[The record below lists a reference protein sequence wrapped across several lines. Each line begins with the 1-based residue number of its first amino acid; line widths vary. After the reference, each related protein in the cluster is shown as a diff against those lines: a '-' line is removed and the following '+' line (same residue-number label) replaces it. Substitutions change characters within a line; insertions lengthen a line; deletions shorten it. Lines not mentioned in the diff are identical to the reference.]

1 MGVLDDLLT
10 VQDHDTAAD
19 RLRHR
24 RATLP
29 ELAELASVG
38 DRLVEVEA
46 SLAEVTGRRDE
57 VARGEKRLDDEVTA
71 VTAKMTEVKGILYS
85 GTVSAIRELQAMEAE
100 VEALTRR
107 RSALEDELF
116 EAMEEREPLD
126 AAVAALD
133 DERRRLDAE
142 GSRLHGVVA
151 EAGAALDGELALE
164 QEARDKAAAGLPPEL
179 SSLYEQLRARSD
191 GVGAARLVN
200 GRCGGCH
207 LALPATEVDR
217 LRRQSS
223 DAPQRCEQCARIL
236 VP

>member
-1 MGVLDDLLT
+1 VSALDDLLT
-10 VQDHDTAAD
+10 VQDHDTATD

-29 ELAELASVG
+29 ELSELASVG
-38 DRLVEVEA
+38 DRLAQVEV
-46 SLAEVTGRRDE
+46 SLAEITGRRDE
-57 VARGEKRLDDEVTA
+57 VARREKRLDDEIAA
-71 VTAKMTEVKGILYS
+71 VSAKMKEVKSLLYS

-126 AAVAALD
+126 AGVAALD
-133 DERRRLDAE
+133 DERRQLDAE
-142 GSRLHGVVA
+142 GSRLHALVA
-151 EAGAALDGELALE
+151 EAQAALDSELALE
-164 QEARDKAAAGLPPEL
+164 QEARAKAAAGLPPDL
-179 SSLYEQLRARSD
+179 AALYEQLRARSD

-223 DAPQRCEQCARIL
+223 DVPQRCEQCARIL

>member
-1 MGVLDDLLT
+1 VSVSDDLLA

-38 DRLVEVEA
+38 DRLAELEV

-57 VARGEKRLDDEVTA
+57 VARREKRLDDDVTA
-71 VTAKMTEVKGILYS
+71 VTTKMAEVKGLLYS

-100 VEALTRR
+100 VDALARR
-107 RSALEDELF
+107 RTVLEDELF

-126 AAVAALD
+126 VRIADLE
-133 DERRRLDAE
+133 DERGRLDAE
-142 GSRLHGVVA
+142 GSRLHAVVA
-151 EAGAALDGELALE
+151 EAQAALDGELAVELDSR
-164 QEARDKAAAGLPPEL
+164 AKAAAGLPPEL
-179 SSLYEQLRARSD
+179 ATLYEQLRARSD

-217 LRRQSS
+217 LRRQPPDSL
-223 DAPQRCEQCARIL
+223 QRCEQCGRIL

>member
-1 MGVLDDLLT
+1 MSGLDDLLT

-38 DRLVEVEA
+38 DRLAELEA
-46 SLAEVTGRRDE
+46 SLAEVTARRDD
-57 VARGEKRLDDEVTA
+57 VVRREKRLDDEVTA
-71 VTAKMTEVKGILYS
+71 VTAKMTEVKGLLYS

-126 AAVAALD
+126 ADVAALEE
-133 DERRRLDAE
+133 ERRRLDAE
-142 GSRLHGVVA
+142 GSRLRAVVA
-151 EAGAALDGELALE
+151 EAQAALDGELALE
-164 QEARDKAAAGLPPEL
+164 EEARARAAAGLPADL
-179 SSLYEQLRARSD
+179 AALYEQLRARSD

-223 DAPQRCEQCARIL
+223 DVPQRCEQCARIL

>member
-1 MGVLDDLLT
+1 MSVADDLLQ

-29 ELAELASVG
+29 ELAQLASVG
-38 DRLVEVEA
+38 DRLAELEVA
-46 SLAEVTGRRDE
+46 LAEVTARRDD
-57 VARGEKRLDDEVTA
+57 VARREKRLDDEVAA
-71 VTAKMTEVKGILYS
+71 VTSKMAEVKGLLYS
-85 GTVSAIRELQAMEAE
+85 GAVSAIRELQAMEAE

-107 RSALEDELF
+107 RTVLEDELF

-126 AAVAALD
+126 ARIAALE
-133 DERRRLDAE
+133 DERRVLDAE
-142 GSRLHGVVA
+142 GSRLHAVVA
-151 EAGAALDGELALE
+151 EAQAALDGELAVELE
-164 QEARDKAAAGLPPEL
+164 GRAKAAAGLPPEL
-179 SSLYEQLRARSD
+179 ATLYEQLRARSD

-207 LALPATEVDR
+207 LTLPATEVDR
-217 LRRQSS
+217 LRRQPPDSLE
-223 DAPQRCEQCARIL
+223 RCEQCGRIL

>member
-1 MGVLDDLLT
+1 MSVPDDLLE

-24 RATLP
+24 RATIP
-29 ELAELASVG
+29 ELAALLLVG
-38 DRLVEVEA
+38 DRLAELEA
-46 SLAEVTGRRDE
+46 ALAEVTAHRDG
-57 VARGEKRLDDEVTA
+57 VARQEKRLDDEVTA
-71 VTAKMTEVKGILYS
+71 VTAKMAEVKGLLYS

-100 VEALTRR
+100 VGALTRR
-107 RSALEDELF
+107 RTVLEDDLF

-126 AAVAALD
+126 ARISALD
-133 DERRRLDAE
+133 AERRRLDAE
-142 GSRLHGVVA
+142 GSRLHAVVA
-151 EAGAALDGELALE
+151 EVRVAIDGELEVELE
-164 QEARDKAAAGLPPEL
+164 GRARAAAGLPPEL
-179 SSLYEQLRARSD
+179 ASLYEQLRARSD

-217 LRRQSS
+217 LRRLPP
-223 DAPQRCEQCARIL
+223 DTLERCEQCACIL